1 MPKKPVNSQKGV
13 SWREVAKILANITG
27 FITSVLVWLDI
38 AQYSKL
44 GFQNFLWAGIFVVIA
59 VWGIILYLLYMV
71 KNTAFSIGLAIT
83 MIAIVI
89 AGIWWTSNMRAE
101 EERIKAK
108 QEKIIILVATFDGP
122 ESVYDLRG
130 EMVQK
135 IRDATENYGDTEVL
149 DSPILVTKSEG
160 KEKARQLGKENYADI
175 VIWASYRGTENP
187 NITIYLEYL
196 FPEEEFPKQIN
207 ESPRFNPEASLDQLQ
222 QTVIQK
228 ELGADASALI
238 AYVVGQA
245 RFKAEDYETAR
256 IRFEQALEQ
265 NQKSI
270 FFSPEEV
277 LVDIGNCYLFSLQ
290 YEKAI
295 EYFTK
300 AIKENSDFARAYS
313 NRGVAYRDLGL
324 YQFAIDDYTYAIKLL
339 PDEGLYYNNR
349 SNAYSAI
356 GEKNL
361 ALEDSLMAVKLR
373 PDNSY
378 FYFNLGA
385 HYSDLENY
393 TMAIESYTIAIN
405 LDPSNFI
412 FYNNRG
418 NAYSKIGKHD
428 LAQQDFTQSI
438 TLNPNEARPYANR
451 AKEYQY
457 TYPQFL
463 LSLARSRA
471 IKDYS
476 SAIELDPSLD
486 YALYYRGLL
495 YSGSGKYQQAI
506 DDFTTLINLDST
518 NYMYFVDRGNAYIGS
533 KDYELAVND
542 YTYAMFLNPNDS
554 LLYNNRGLA
563 YQLWG
568 KKTESDADF
577 AKYKELTGQDVP

>member
-1 MPKKPVNSQKGV
+1 MPPRQSQQGISWNTLFTILERIAVVVGLIVGGLDFIHYLRTGSQDFPWLGIGIFSLICLTILWLLYKQKNTYLILWLAVTVVAVVGV
-13 SWREVAKILANITG
+13 GIGW
-27 FITSVLVWLDI
+27 TSV
-38 AQYSKL
+38 Q
-44 GFQNFLWAGIFVVIA
+44 
-59 VWGIILYLLYMV
+59 
-71 KNTAFSIGLAIT
+71 TA
-83 MIAIVI
+83 
-89 AGIWWTSNMRAE
+89 E
-101 EERIKAK
+101 KERLKAK

-130 EMVQK
+130 EMVEK
-135 IRDATENYGDTEVL
+135 IRDATEKYGDTEII
-149 DSPILVTKSEG
+149 DSPVLVTKSEG
-160 KEKARQLGKENYADI
+160 KEKARQLGKDNYADI

-207 ESPRFNPEASLDQLQ
+207 DSQRFNPEANLDQLQ

-228 ELGADASALI
+228 ELGVDASALI
-238 AYVVGQA
+238 AYIVGQA
-245 RFKAEDYETAR
+245 RFEAEDYETAR
-256 IRFEQALEQ
+256 IRFEQAFEQ

-290 YEKAI
+290 HEKAV
-295 EYFTK
+295 EYFTR
-300 AIKENSDFARAYS
+300 AIKENPGFARAYS

-324 YQFAIDDYTYAIKLL
+324 HQLAIEDYTYAIKLL
-339 PDEGLYYNNR
+339 PNEGLYYNNR
-349 SNAYSAI
+349 SNVYSVL
-356 GEKNL
+356 GEKEL

-385 HYSDLENY
+385 HHSDLENY
-393 TMAIESYTIAIN
+393 KMAIENYSIAIN
-405 LDPSNFI
+405 LEPDNFM

-418 NAYSKIGKHD
+418 NAYSKIGEHK

-438 TLNPNEARPYANR
+438 ALNPNEARPYANR

-476 SAIELDPSLD
+476 QAIDLDPSLD
-486 YALYYRGLL
+486 YALYHRGLL
-495 YSGSGKYQQAI
+495 YSGSEKYQLAI
-506 DDFTTLINLDST
+506 DDFTKLIELDPT
-518 NYMYFVDRGNAYIGS
+518 DYMYYVDRGNAYLGYEN
-533 KDYELAVND
+533 YELAVND
-542 YTYAMFLNPNDS
+542 FTYAMLLNPNDP

-563 YQLWG
+563 YLMWG
-568 KKTESDADF
+568 KKAESDADF
-577 AKYKELTGQDVP
+577 AKYKELTGEDAP